1 MPLNVLD
8 VGQQAFAVIAGLIV
22 LLGAALVFSFKHHAT
37 GADAGEAG
45 HRHEASE
52 EEAERV
58 SPDGLIDSF
67 AGVASE
73 AGGGMPV
80 IGWVIIVATGV
91 CYVAYLFIHW
101 VPGR

>member
-8 VGQQAFAVIAGLIV
+8 VGQQAFAVIAGLVV
-22 LLGAALVFSFKHHAT
+22 LLGAALVFAFKHHAT
-37 GADAGEAG
+37 SADAGELG
-45 HRHEASE
+45 HRTREGE

-80 IGWVIIVATGV
+80 IGWVIIAATAV
-91 CYVAYLFIHW
+91 CYVVYLFIHW
-101 VPGR
+101 IPGR